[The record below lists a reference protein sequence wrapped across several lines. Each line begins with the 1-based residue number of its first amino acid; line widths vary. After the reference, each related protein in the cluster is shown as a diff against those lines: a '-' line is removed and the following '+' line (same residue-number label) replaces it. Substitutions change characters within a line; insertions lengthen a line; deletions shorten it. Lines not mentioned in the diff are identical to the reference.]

1 MARISSYPYD
11 VTVQDTDAW
20 VGSDSVNRS
29 TKQYTAEAVAKYLNI
44 KGKISI
50 SAQMVFKY
58 LSANPGA
65 GDFSGPADGSAM
77 TSITTM
83 QLSTSDVS
91 GQDVVAFMNYLVGN
105 NILISEQNNISTFG
119 HFLIDSYTVSAA
131 GFYTLNL
138 TSLGGNGN
146 LTDLLYYDFAV
157 FTLPAQGVPTF
168 IFTQTVAAKVW
179 GTNGIVTH
187 NLGKFPSITVI
198 DTANTVV
205 TGEYTYIDNS
215 SVTLTFSA
223 AFAGKAYLN

>member
-11 VTVQDTDAW
+11 ITVQDTDAW

-58 LSANPGA
+58 VAANPGA

-168 IFTQTVAAKVW
+168 IFTQAVAATVW
-179 GTNGIVTH
+179 NVNH

>member
-11 VTVQDTDAW
+11 ITVQDTDAW

-58 LSANPGA
+58 VAANPGA
-65 GDFSGPADGSAM
+65 GDFSGPVDGSAM

-91 GQDVVAFMNYLVGN
+91 GQGVVAFMNYLVGN

-119 HFLIDSYTVSAA
+119 HFLIDSYTVSTA

-138 TSLGGNGN
+138 TNIGGNGN

-157 FTLPAQGVPTF
+157 FQLSSQQAPTFVFTQGVPA
-168 IFTQTVAAKVW
+168 TVW
-179 GTNGIVTH
+179 NISH
-187 NLGKFPSITVI
+187 NLGKFPSVS
-198 DTANTVV
+198 V
-205 TGEYTYIDNS
+205 TNNNNIVTNGEITYIDNNNL
-215 SVTLTFSA
+215 TCTFSA
-223 AFAGKAYLN
+223 GFAGTAYLN

>member
-11 VTVQDTDAW
+11 ITVQDTDAW

-29 TKQYTAEAVAKYLNI
+29 TKQYTAKAVAEYLNI

-58 LSANPGA
+58 VAVNPKA

-77 TSITTM
+77 TGITTM
-83 QLSTSDVS
+83 QLSTADVS
-91 GQDVVAFMNYLVGN
+91 GQDVIAFMTYLVGN

-119 HFLIDSYTVSAA
+119 HFLIDSYTVSTA

-138 TSLGGNGN
+138 TNIGGNGN

-157 FTLPAQGVPTF
+157 FQLSSQQSPTFVFTQGVP
-168 IFTQTVAAKVW
+168 AAVW
-179 GTNGIVTH
+179 NISH
-187 NLGKFPSITVI
+187 NLGKFPSVS
-198 DTANTVV
+198 V
-205 TGEYTYIDNS
+205 TNNNNIVTNGEITYIDNNNL
-215 SVTLTFSA
+215 TCTFSA
-223 AFAGKAYLN
+223 GFAGTAYLN

>member
-11 VTVQDTDAW
+11 ITVQDTDAW

-58 LSANPGA
+58 VVANPGA
-65 GDFSGPADGSAM
+65 GDFSGPADGLAM
-77 TSITTM
+77 TGITTM
-83 QLSTSDVS
+83 QLSTADVS
-91 GQDVVAFMNYLVGN
+91 GQDVIAFMTYLVGN

-138 TSLGGNGN
+138 TNIGGNGN

-157 FTLPAQGVPTF
+157 FQLSSQQAPTFVFTQGVPA
-168 IFTQTVAAKVW
+168 TVW
-179 GTNGIVTH
+179 NISH
-187 NLGKFPSITVI
+187 NLGKFPSVS
-198 DTANTVV
+198 V
-205 TGEYTYIDNS
+205 TNNNNIVTNGEITYIDNNNL
-215 SVTLTFSA
+215 TCTFSA
-223 AFAGKAYLN
+223 GFAGTAYLN

>member
-11 VTVQDTDAW
+11 ITVQDTDAW

-58 LSANPGA
+58 VAVNPGA

-77 TSITTM
+77 TGITTM
-83 QLSTSDVS
+83 QLSAADVS

-119 HFLIDSYTVSAA
+119 HFLIDSYTVSTA

-157 FTLPAQGVPTF
+157 FTLSSQGAPTF
-168 IFTQTVAAKVW
+168 IFTQGVPATVWNV
-179 GTNGIVTH
+179 NH
-187 NLGKFPSITVI
+187 NLGKFPSVSVVNNNNVLMYG
-198 DTANTVV
+198 DT
-205 TGEYTYIDNS
+205 TYVDKNNLIIN
-215 SVTLTFSA
+215 FSA
-223 AFAGKAYLN
+223 GFSGKAYLN

>member
-11 VTVQDTDAW
+11 ITVQDTDAW

-29 TKQYTAEAVAKYLNI
+29 TKQYTAKAVAEYLNI

-58 LSANPGA
+58 VAVNPKA

-77 TSITTM
+77 TGITTM
-83 QLSTSDVS
+83 QLSTADVS
-91 GQDVVAFMNYLVGN
+91 GQDVIAFMTYLVGN

-119 HFLIDSYTVSAA
+119 HFLIDSYTISAA

-138 TSLGGNGN
+138 TNIGGNGN

-157 FTLPAQGVPTF
+157 FQLSSQQAPTFVFTQGVPA
-168 IFTQTVAAKVW
+168 TVW
-179 GTNGIVTH
+179 NISH
-187 NLGKFPSITVI
+187 NLGKFPSVS
-198 DTANTVV
+198 V
-205 TGEYTYIDNS
+205 TNNNNIVTNGEITYIDNNNL
-215 SVTLTFSA
+215 TCTFSA
-223 AFAGKAYLN
+223 GFAGTAYLN

>member
-11 VTVQDTDAW
+11 ITVQDTDAW

-29 TKQYTAEAVAKYLNI
+29 TKQYTAKSVAEYLNI
-44 KGKISI
+44 EGKISI

-58 LSANPGA
+58 VAVNPKA

-77 TSITTM
+77 TGITTM
-83 QLSTSDVS
+83 QLSTADVS
-91 GQDVVAFMNYLVGN
+91 GQDVIAFMTYLVGS

-138 TSLGGNGN
+138 TNLGGNGN

-157 FTLPAQGVPTF
+157 FTLSSQGAPTF
-168 IFTQTVAAKVW
+168 IFTQAVAAAVW
-179 GTNGIVTH
+179 NVSH
-187 NLGKFPSITVI
+187 NLGKFPSVSVVNNNNVVI
-198 DTANTVV
+198 N
-205 TGEYTYIDNS
+205 GEITYIDNNNL
-215 SVTLTFSA
+215 TCTFSA
-223 AFAGKAYLN
+223 GFAGTAYLN

>member
-11 VTVQDTDAW
+11 ITVQDTDAW

-29 TKQYTAEAVAKYLNI
+29 TKQYTAKAVAEYLNI

-58 LSANPGA
+58 VAANPGA

-77 TSITTM
+77 TGITTM
-83 QLSTSDVS
+83 QLSTADVS
-91 GQDVVAFMNYLVGN
+91 GQDVIAFMNYLVGS

-119 HFLIDSYTVSAA
+119 HFLIDSYTVSTA

-138 TSLGGNGN
+138 TNIGGNGN

-157 FTLPAQGVPTF
+157 FQLSSQGAPTF
-168 IFTQTVAAKVW
+168 VFTQTVAATVW
-179 GTNGIVTH
+179 NVNH
-187 NLGKFPSITVI
+187 NLGKFPSISVV

-205 TGEYTYIDNS
+205 TGQYEYTDNNN
-215 SVTLTFSA
+215 VILTFSA
-223 AFAGKAYLN
+223 GFAGKAYLN